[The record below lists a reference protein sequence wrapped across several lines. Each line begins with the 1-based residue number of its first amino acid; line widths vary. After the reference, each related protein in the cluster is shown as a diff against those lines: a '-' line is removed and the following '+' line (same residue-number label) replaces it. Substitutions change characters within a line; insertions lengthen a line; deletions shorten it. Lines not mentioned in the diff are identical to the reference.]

1 MRTRGRLLGAF
12 LGALS
17 LAVALTAA
25 PSFAF
30 ADEAQINVSVPTTV
44 PCYVKHDGTVI
55 TPSEWKVENVGSE
68 EVSLGDVSVSQNNDE
83 AISLSASSSVAGGNK
98 SAWFSYKNGSTTLSK
113 TDETLAPG
121 KTVSVDRSVGK
132 FDAKTNANA
141 LKAATRGAFA
151 LATVDFPFGQKQ
163 AFAVWYSDNTA
174 GLYKRFKAPS
184 VGDTFDGRTVTRV
197 TTGIEDMKKLF
208 AGAHSLKSVTAA
220 DKGIRPK
227 TTESWLNGCWD
238 LTTVDFAKLDTS
250 RTTNMASTFQ
260 GCNCLSSVNIEGW
273 DTSSVTNMQGMFNG
287 CFDLTSLNLTGWDT
301 SKVTN
306 TSCMFQSCSSLTSP
320 KSTLRQRSKDCL
332 PKSRFLGMS
341 QKSTCE
347 RYLEHLFDAV
357 L

>member
-44 PCYVKHDGTVI
+44 PCFVKHDGTVI
-55 TPSEWKVENVGSE
+55 APSEWKVENVGSE

-132 FDAKTNANA
+132 LDAKNNANA
-141 LKAATRGAFA
+141 LKAATRGALA

-163 AFAVWYSDNTA
+163 AFAVRYSDNTA

-208 AGAHSLKSVTAA
+208 AGAHSLKSVTAI
-220 DKGIRPK
+220 DEGIRPK
-227 TTESWLNGCWD
+227 TTESWLNGCWG

-250 RTTNMASTFQ
+250 RTTNMQ
-260 GCNCLSSVNIEGW
+260 R
-273 DTSSVTNMQGMFNG
+273 MFNG
-287 CFDLTSLNLTGWDT
+287 CFDLTSLDLTGWDT
-301 SKVTN
+301 SKVTHAN
-306 TSCMFQSCSSLTSP
+306 YMFQSCSSLTSP

-341 QKSTCE
+341 QKSIRE
-347 RYLEHLFDAV
+347 
-357 L
+357 

>member
-1 MRTRGRLLGAF
+1 MGTRGRLLGAL

-30 ADEAQINVSVPTTV
+30 ENEAQINVSVPMTV
-44 PCYVKHDGTVI
+44 PCFVKHNGTVI
-55 TPSEWKVENVGSE
+55 TPSEWKIGNVGSE
-68 EVSLGDVSVSQNNDE
+68 EASLGDVSVSQNNDE

-98 SAWFSYKNGSTTLSK
+98 SAWLSYKNGSTALSK

-121 KTVSVDRSVGK
+121 KTASVDWSVGK
-132 FDAKTNANA
+132 LGAKNNANA

-151 LATVDFPFGQKQ
+151 LGTVNFSFGQKQ

-174 GLYKRFKAPS
+174 GLYKRFKALS

-208 AGAHSLKSVTAA
+208 AGAHSLKSVTAV
-220 DKGIRPK
+220 DEGIRPK
-227 TTESWLNGCWD
+227 TTESWLNGCWG
-238 LTTVDFAKLDTS
+238 LTTVDFANLDTS
-250 RTTNMASTFQ
+250 RTTNMQ
-260 GCNCLSSVNIEGW
+260 R
-273 DTSSVTNMQGMFNG
+273 MFNG
-287 CFDLTSLNLTGWDT
+287 CFDLASLDLTGWDT
-301 SKVTN
+301 SKVTHAN
-306 TSCMFQSCSSLTSP
+306 YMFQSCSSLTSP

-341 QKSTCE
+341 QKSI
-347 RYLEHLFDAV
+347 RG
-357 L
+357 

>member
-1 MRTRGRLLGAF
+1 MGTRGRLLGAL

-30 ADEAQINVSVPTTV
+30 ANEAQINVSVPMTV
-44 PCYVKHDGTVI
+44 PCFVKHDGTVI
-55 TPSEWKVENVGSE
+55 TPSEWKIGNVGSE

-98 SAWFSYKNGSTTLSK
+98 SAWLSYKNGSTTLSK
-113 TDETLAPG
+113 TNETLTPG
-121 KTVSVDRSVGK
+121 KTASVDWSVGK
-132 FDAKTNANA
+132 LDAKNNANA

-151 LATVDFPFGQKQ
+151 LGTVDFSFGQKQ

-174 GLYKRFKAPS
+174 GLYKRFKALS

-208 AGAHSLKSVTAA
+208 AGAHSLKSVTAV
-220 DKGIRPK
+220 DEGIRPK
-227 TTESWLNGCWD
+227 TTESWLNGCWG

-250 RTTNMASTFQ
+250 RTTS
-260 GCNCLSSVNIEGW
+260 
-273 DTSSVTNMQGMFNG
+273 MQRMFNG
-287 CFDLTSLNLTGWDT
+287 CFDLTSLDLTGWDT
-301 SKVTN
+301 SKVTHAN
-306 TSCMFQSCSSLTSP
+306 YMFQSCSSLTSP

-341 QKSTCE
+341 QKSIRE
-347 RYLEHLFDAV
+347 
-357 L
+357 

>member
-1 MRTRGRLLGAF
+1 MGTRGRLLGAL

-30 ADEAQINVSVPTTV
+30 ANEAQINVSVPMTV
-44 PCYVKHDGTVI
+44 PCFVKHNGTVI
-55 TPSEWKVENVGSE
+55 TPSEWKIGNVGSKE
-68 EVSLGDVSVSQNNDE
+68 ASLGDVSVSQNNDE

-98 SAWFSYKNGSTTLSK
+98 SAWLSYKNGSTTLSK

-121 KTVSVDRSVGK
+121 KTASVDWSVGK
-132 FDAKTNANA
+132 LGAKNNANA

-151 LATVDFPFGQKQ
+151 LGTVDFSFGQKQ

-174 GLYKRFKAPS
+174 GLYKRFKALS

-208 AGAHSLKSVTAA
+208 AGARSLKSVTAV
-220 DKGIRPK
+220 DEGIRPK
-227 TTESWLNGCWD
+227 TTESWLNGCWG
-238 LTTVDFAKLDTS
+238 LTTVDFANLDTS
-250 RTTNMASTFQ
+250 RTTNI
-260 GCNCLSSVNIEGW
+260 LR
-273 DTSSVTNMQGMFNG
+273 MFNG
-287 CFDLTSLNLTGWDT
+287 CFDLTSLDLTGWDT
-301 SKVTN
+301 SKVTHAN
-306 TSCMFQSCSSLTSP
+306 YMFQSCSSLTSP

-341 QKSTCE
+341 QKSI
-347 RYLEHLFDAV
+347 RG
-357 L
+357 

>member
-44 PCYVKHDGTVI
+44 PCFVKHDGTVI

-68 EVSLGDVSVSQNNDE
+68 EVSLGNVSVSQNNDE

-113 TDETLAPG
+113 TDEALAPG
-121 KTVSVDRSVGK
+121 KTASVDWSVGK
-132 FDAKTNANA
+132 LGAKNNANA
-141 LKAATRGAFA
+141 LKATTRGAFA
-151 LATVDFPFGQKQ
+151 LGTVDFSFGQKQ

-174 GLYKRFKAPS
+174 GLYKRFKALS

-197 TTGIEDMKKLF
+197 TMGIEDMKKLF
-208 AGAHSLKSVTAA
+208 AGAHSLKSVTAV
-220 DKGIRPK
+220 DEGIRPK
-227 TTESWLNGCWD
+227 TTESWLNGCWG
-238 LTTVDFAKLDTS
+238 LTAVDFAKLDTS
-250 RTTNMASTFQ
+250 RTTNMQ
-260 GCNCLSSVNIEGW
+260 R
-273 DTSSVTNMQGMFNG
+273 MFNG
-287 CFDLTSLNLTGWDT
+287 CFDLTSLDLTGWDT
-301 SKVTN
+301 SKVTHAN
-306 TSCMFQSCSSLTSP
+306 YMFQSCSSLTSP

-341 QKSTCE
+341 QKSIRE
-347 RYLEHLFDAV
+347 
-357 L
+357 